1 MAINSSIANSLTSNN
16 YNQPYI
22 HSNIYHIFDVINLS
36 NNDESFIKRDLEATI
51 TLYEKYISQLRNYE
65 QELYDYCKV
74 VDYQQLN
81 AKLFGK
87 NSHEDTFTQ
96 IAYQVLQDPNFIRSL
111 VPQLDKN
118 AAQAVFSTLAN
129 HVDRFGTQYFDTL
142 LNNDG
147 FITLP
152 ELTKIFTKE
161 LINEKGGYIGQKE
174 VLQLLDPNAQQILQ
188 NEITK
193 LGTKKIKA
201 DASSRN
207 SKIKTFARDIIM
219 NKIGKQ
225 IIITQNQFITN
236 FVDCFNK
243 LLVRNNYI
251 LPFAN
256 EDEIQNIIYE
266 TANSIYNILAPK
278 GSNLPVYLAN
288 ILGHFAEYGIHYTVE
303 QLNNSIDI
311 KLEVETVG
319 DKSEIELAK
328 ELSKLNINKTQMQ
341 YHDPTKQ
348 SQTDLYFKIY
358 DGQRVKIFRVQSK
371 NALLD
376 FINDYDD
383 SVSKNRPMIVKAEKQ
398 IKVKDLMQNLLNHN
412 FLTNQQTQ

>member
-1 MAINSSIANSLTSNN
+1 M
-16 YNQPYI
+16 
-22 HSNIYHIFDVINLS
+22 
-36 NNDESFIKRDLEATI
+36 
-51 TLYEKYISQLRNYE
+51 
-65 QELYDYCKV
+65 
-74 VDYQQLN
+74 
-81 AKLFGK
+81 
-87 NSHEDTFTQ
+87 
-96 IAYQVLQDPNFIRSL
+96 
-111 VPQLDKN
+111 
-118 AAQAVFSTLAN
+118 
-129 HVDRFGTQYFDTL
+129 
-142 LNNDG
+142 
-147 FITLP
+147 
-152 ELTKIFTKE
+152 
-161 LINEKGGYIGQKE
+161 
-174 VLQLLDPNAQQILQ
+174 
-188 NEITK
+188 
-193 LGTKKIKA
+193 
-201 DASSRN
+201 
-207 SKIKTFARDIIM
+207 
-219 NKIGKQ
+219 
-225 IIITQNQFITN
+225 
-236 FVDCFNK
+236 
-243 LLVRNNYI
+243 
-251 LPFAN
+251 
-256 EDEIQNIIYE
+256 
-266 TANSIYNILAPK
+266 APK

-412 FLTNQQTQ
+412 FLTNQQTQQIAYFLANATWFYNKGSYGDEDNTGRRRVGGSHGGITGIMYMVERILSQGIGAFIGMTINDGLANVAHDINLNATNIFYFLGNRALFPLSEILQAAVQTMRNVEQELTSTRLHYVADMSKAQYAYQTAQQFFDAKVSATGKLISNGNYSDARLLGIGQQQGSAIMSSAEGYINLDFQIVEILRSSSYVFNIKDRL